1 MKVLFVTTEC
11 EPFAKTGGLGDV
23 CAALPRALRAL
34 GADARILLPL
44 YPGVPTEG
52 LAPVIGNLPVTVANK
67 SVLCRVLAGRDPSGT
82 TVYFLD
88 QPHYFGRPGLYGENG
103 REYADNSERYIF
115 LNRAV
120 LEFLRRQEYC
130 PDILH
135 VHDWFGGLLPVYL
148 RTLYSGDPRLA
159 RIRTV
164 LTIHNVAYQ
173 GSFPHMDMR
182 LAGLP
187 WSLYRYDKL
196 EAYGRLNFLKG
207 GIAFADRIT
216 TVSPQYAEEIRTPA
230 YGYGLDGALR
240 HRGRDLCGIIN
251 GIDGETWNPATDPH
265 LPARYTAARLG
276 GKRKCKEALAERF
289 GLPVSDRPLVGV
301 IARLSEQKGFE
312 LIIRSFLKLMA
323 LDVRFVLLGSGDPR
337 FENAFRRYARR
348 FPDRA
353 AVHIGFSEELAHLI
367 EAGSDIYLMPSRFE
381 PCGLNQLYSLR
392 YGTVPVVHAVG
403 GLKDTVKPWNA
414 RTGTGTGFLFTRY
427 RGDDLLAAV
436 ARAVRL
442 YGRKRIWL
450 KIVRQGMAE
459 DWTWTRSAKEYLAL
473 YRKLLRTRCRSSA
486 IINR

>member
-11 EPFAKTGGLGDV
+11 EPFAKTGGLADV
-23 CAALPRALRAL
+23 CAALPRALRTL

-44 YPGVPTEG
+44 YPGIATEG
-52 LAPVIGNLPVTVANK
+52 LVPVIENLPVTVANK
-67 SVLCRVLAGRDPSGT
+67 SVLCRVLACRDPSGT

-103 REYADNSERYIF
+103 REYADNSERFIF
-115 LNRAV
+115 LSRAV
-120 LEFLRRQEYC
+120 IEFLRRQEYC

-148 RTLYSGDPRLA
+148 KTLYSGDPRLA

-173 GSFPHMDMR
+173 GSFGHMDMR

-187 WSLYRYDKL
+187 WHLYRYDKL

-251 GIDGETWNPATDPH
+251 GIDGEAWNPATDPH

-276 GKRKCKEALAERF
+276 GKKRCKEALEERL
-289 GLPVSDRPLVGV
+289 GLPASDRPVVGV
-301 IARLSEQKGFE
+301 IARLAEQKGFE
-312 LIIRSFLKLMA
+312 LVIRSFLKLMA
-323 LDVRFVLLGSGDPR
+323 LDIRFVLLGSGDPR
-337 FENAFRRYARR
+337 FENAFSKYARR
-348 FPDRA
+348 FPERA
-353 AVHIGFSEELAHLI
+353 AVNIGFSEELAHLI

-403 GLKDTVKPWNA
+403 GLKDSIKPWNA

-442 YGRKRIWL
+442 YERRRIWM
-450 KIVRQGMAE
+450 KIMRQGMAE

-473 YRKLLRTRCRSSA
+473 YRKLLRTRRRSSM
-486 IINR
+486 IDDR